1 MWHPSSDAQAHHI
14 KRTSHLKQEQAMTI
28 IASAIAAELSYRQ
41 TSVREGVASQRRG
54 RRVRQ
59 ARRQRDLE
67 RSRRAGAASTPTFPA
82 PAPAVP
88 SPRTPNH
95 PRNPVKPEVVVGARH
110 NDGARANS
118 LCQPAGRA

>member
-28 IASAIAAELSYRQ
+28 VASAIAAELSYRQ

-59 ARRQRDLE
+59 ARRERDLGTLPE
-67 RSRRAGAASTPTFPA
+67 GRAASTPTFPK
-82 PAPAVP
+82 PTPAVP

-95 PRNPVKPEVVVGARH
+95 PQ
-110 NDGARANS
+110 
-118 LCQPAGRA
+118 QPRKAGGRCRC